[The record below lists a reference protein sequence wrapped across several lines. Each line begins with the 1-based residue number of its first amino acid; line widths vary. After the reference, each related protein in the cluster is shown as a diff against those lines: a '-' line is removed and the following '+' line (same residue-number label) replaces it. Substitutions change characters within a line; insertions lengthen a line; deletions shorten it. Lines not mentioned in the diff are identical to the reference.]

1 MKIDGYVKK
10 STFILTII
18 SLIIIFAICIF
29 AIISNYE
36 KNNVQINIPTVV
48 EEDNIN
54 SVRNNITIK

>member
-29 AIISNYE
+29 VIISNYE

>member
-29 AIISNYE
+29 FIISNYE